1 MGEVEGETGP
11 LVWFTLVVGIAIE
24 GERGEVG
31 ELNEESLE
39 VEEGDESENMEPER
53 WRLWVLVAM
62 GMG

>member
-24 GERGEVG
+24 GESGEVG

-39 VEEGDESENMEPER
+39 GEEGDESENMEPER
-53 WRLWVLVAM
+53 
-62 GMG
+62 

>member
-1 MGEVEGETGP
+1 MKRLAG
-11 LVWFTLVVGIAIE
+11 
-24 GERGEVG
+24 G

>member
-11 LVWFTLVVGIAIE
+11 LVWFTLVIGIAIE
-24 GERGEVG
+24 GESGEVG

-53 WRLWVLVAM
+53 
-62 GMG
+62 